1 LRNTSPPLLH
11 QTNKA
16 MEKRLQQIEKERKVN
31 ILYACESGS
40 RAWGFASPDS
50 DYDVRF
56 LYTHSLDWYLS
67 VSEKKDTIDI
77 MDGDFDAVGWELRKS
92 LRLLKKSNVPALEH
106 LFSPIQYKGEDH
118 IVSELR
124 ALAKD
129 CFSPIASM
137 YHYLSM
143 SKKYEEKMIDPVV
156 KLKSLF
162 YALRTAMAGK
172 WILEYK
178 TMPPVVFSEML
189 HLMTKEMEEEVKE
202 LMYIKSMN
210 NESYYHPNPEYVV
223 RFVSE
228 TIAENDAYAKT
239 LPSGKPDHEQID
251 QFLYKVLTS

>member
-1 LRNTSPPLLH
+1 
-11 QTNKA
+11 
-16 MEKRLQQIEKERKVN
+16 
-31 ILYACESGS
+31 
-40 RAWGFASPDS
+40 
-50 DYDVRF
+50 
-56 LYTHSLDWYLS
+56 
-67 VSEKKDTIDI
+67 
-77 MDGDFDAVGWELRKS
+77 
-92 LRLLKKSNVPALEH
+92 
-106 LFSPIQYKGEDH
+106 
-118 IVSELR
+118 
-124 ALAKD
+124 
-129 CFSPIASM
+129 
-137 YHYLSM
+137 
-143 SKKYEEKMIDPVV
+143 MIDPVV